1 MNNIKNV
8 LLKLTKLTYL
18 LFNIQKIIISKI
30 NNIRFLIILNNKVH
44 NKLDKDYQ
52 I

>member
-1 MNNIKNV
+1 MNSIKNA
-8 LLKLTKLTYL
+8 LLKLTKLTL
-18 LFNIQKIIISKI
+18 LDLLLRKIIISKI
-30 NNIRFLIILNNKVH
+30 NNMIIILNNKVH

>member
-1 MNNIKNV
+1 MNIIKNA
-8 LLKLTKLTYL
+8 LLKLTKLTLLYL
-18 LFNIQKIIISKI
+18 LLLKIIISKI
-30 NNIRFLIILNNKVH
+30 NNIRLITILNNKVH

>member
-1 MNNIKNV
+1 MI
-8 LLKLTKLTYL
+8 
-18 LFNIQKIIISKI
+18 IKIIISKI
-30 NNIRFLIILNNKVH
+30 NNIRLIIILNDKVH